1 MRVLPCVCAGA
12 QVQAVSA
19 DPDTHKLAKTD
30 RMNELLNYGIPYFR
44 CSDFDLV
51 KVCYCLLPYY

>member
-1 MRVLPCVCAGA
+1 MRVLHCVCAGA

-44 CSDFDLV
+44 CSDLDLV
-51 KVCYCLLPYY
+51 KV